1 VSDTETLVG
10 EIVRLGGA
18 IHPDVAPKGL
28 AAGLIVVGVSDDVAK
43 TVTIEQTRIAA
54 YFDEHPTAPTL
65 ETSRAVLWQRSQVLL
80 EGAWRAA
87 GEPAF
92 DDDPEREK
100 AWERLDEVWR
110 ANRLGQRL
118 TEFPRALRSLR
129 SAMLRYF
136 KTKEVT

>member
-1 VSDTETLVG
+1 VSEAEALIG

-18 IHPDVAPKGL
+18 IHPDVTPKGL

-43 TVTIEQTRIAA
+43 TVTIEQVRIAA
-54 YFDEHPTAPTL
+54 YFEEHPTAPAL
-65 ETSRAVLWQRSQVLL
+65 ETSRALLWQRSQVLL

-100 AWERLDEVWR
+100 AWAHLDEVWR
-110 ANRLGQRL
+110 TNRLGQRL
-118 TEFPRALRSLR
+118 TEYPRALKRLR